1 MSQHQYICCADALY
15 PDPCN
20 AGRYARKAIRD
31 FPKGASCLSEN
42 ACGSHSR
49 WHRSCTHEGY
59 QGMASSVRPVSLE
72 RNQRQD
78 GMLSHYGWHWLSCS
92 CLWEWTD
99 LSWFRRTSGS
109 VCCAEMFHQLP
120 VREAG
125 VCLQDHKDDLCT
137 GTEYIPAAQMGFRQ
151 TGGFRHTL
159 KRKDRM
165 KSAQAHSCQ
174 NSCDI
179 FPEYQIL

>member
-1 MSQHQYICCADALY
+1 
-15 PDPCN
+15 
-20 AGRYARKAIRD
+20 
-31 FPKGASCLSEN
+31 
-42 ACGSHSR
+42 
-49 WHRSCTHEGY
+49 
-59 QGMASSVRPVSLE
+59 
-72 RNQRQD
+72 
-78 GMLSHYGWHWLSCS
+78 
-92 CLWEWTD
+92 
-99 LSWFRRTSGS
+99 
-109 VCCAEMFHQLP
+109 MFHQLP